1 MTAQQGQ
8 VTKRTADWHNVR
20 ALLEESTDTEAS
32 HSPASSLCT
41 RTAQRKQHKRRGFET
56 LGNSDDSSEKEQ
68 IAALV
73 AKLREGH
80 SRRQQQE
87 LDVEDVSKQAL
98 LQLGRD
104 ILGDCNNNAADYD
117 AFAYQQRAR
126 KIDLLISVST
136 AMRMV
141 GYYLRAVLAARLK
154 RSHKSTYVRS
164 ARLLLGLKS
173 SADMSAYPAF
183 YAYVQEHCPGV
194 AGTNGEMDIEAWLQ
208 EPIFL
213 ADIGWLEWRRYLGK
227 PQRWILDAAMEQ
239 FTASLQPAQDWMQ
252 RGWVEEYDDVSLGR
266 GVRAVRDIPLCTS
279 KGDSATVVADL
290 ATLLSQVSTGHDSVP
305 SSWYRLEWN
314 GGKQQVDAEH
324 HWIGKINHL
333 PMPLC
338 NLKLLGNGK
347 LVQRRPIA
355 VGEPLTFDYGV
366 EWWAHRVTG
375 MPWKQWMTTGS
386 MSRRKGSADLFTRMH
401 QSVLDYTALLSKDWD
416 KRLGGAT
423 SEVEREQ
430 VLLELWEDV
439 VPSEEQEQECEMQR

>member
-1 MTAQQGQ
+1 M
-8 VTKRTADWHNVR
+8 
-20 ALLEESTDTEAS
+20 
-32 HSPASSLCT
+32 
-41 RTAQRKQHKRRGFET
+41 
-56 LGNSDDSSEKEQ
+56 
-68 IAALV
+68 
-73 AKLREGH
+73 
-80 SRRQQQE
+80 
-87 LDVEDVSKQAL
+87 SKHAL

-104 ILGDCNNNAADYD
+104 ILGECNQNAVDD
-117 AFAYQQRAR
+117 AVAYQQCAR

-154 RSHKSTYVRS
+154 RSHKSKYVRS

-173 SADMSAYPAF
+173 SADISAYPAF
-183 YAYVQEHCPGV
+183 YAYVQEHCPSV
-194 AGTNGEMDIEAWLQ
+194 ACAGTNGEMDIEAWLQ

-227 PQRWILDAAMEQ
+227 PHRWILDAAMEQ

-252 RGWVEEYDDVSLGR
+252 RGWLEEYDDVSLDR

-279 KGDSATVVADL
+279 KGDSAAVAVDL
-290 ATLLSQVSTGHDSVP
+290 ATLLSQVSAGHDSLP
-305 SSWYRLEWN
+305 SSSSWYLIEWN

-324 HWIGKINHL
+324 HWTGKINHL
-333 PMPLC
+333 PMPQC

-355 VGEPLTFDYGV
+355 TDEPLTFDYGV
-366 EWWAHRVTG
+366 EWWTHRVTG
-375 MPWKQWMTTGS
+375 VPWKQWMTTGS
-386 MSRRKGSADLFTRMH
+386 MPRRKGSADLFTRMH
-401 QSVLDYTALLSKDWD
+401 QSVLDYTALLSKDLH
-416 KRLGGAT
+416 KRLGVAT

-439 VPSEEQEQECEMQR
+439 VPSEEQECEMQR